1 MTEADALPQHVLDGY
16 SQGALFDMRLRFA
29 MQMLCSPMTINVA
42 EGQGGSSSAI
52 RIVLDLSE
60 ELFRQ
65 AKERGMITPIDHD
78 APMPAD
84 LINQAKRLG
93 AFQVWQQVGAN
104 EATKQAASPIATLAN
119 RRPLNG

>member
-1 MTEADALPQHVLDGY
+1 MNDTDALPQHVLDGY

-29 MQMLCSPMTINVA
+29 MTLLATSPMFITGKNA
-42 EGQGGSSSAI
+42 SSTA
-52 RIVLDLSE
+52 REALDLSC

-78 APMPAD
+78 GPMPSD
-84 LINQAKRLG
+84 LINQAKRMG

-104 EATKQAASPIATLAN
+104 EAQKAAASPIATIGP
-119 RRPLNG
+119 RRPGLNG